1 MANRRRYLRDSQPG
15 EIVQDVFIVSGK
27 QFSATSSGKPFIKLF
42 VSDRSA
48 SLTARMWNAS
58 RELFVDLPES
68 GFVRLNG
75 RVENYQN
82 NLQLIVEQFWPPEPG
97 SFRLED
103 LMPHTTRDIAQLRA
117 RLVEVCNAVRNADL
131 RALLQAYLD
140 DAELMSAFCR
150 APAASAFH
158 HAFIGGLL
166 EHTVNAIDVAMVVVP
181 LYPGLNGDLVV
192 AGLFLHDIAKTWE
205 LSYDGAFS
213 YTDSGN
219 LVGHIVKSAIW
230 IEQKACAAEAK
241 RGKPLPRALVD
252 VLEHIV
258 LSHHGTTEFGSPKV
272 PATPEAIAVHM
283 IENMDAKLM
292 MALAATRGAQAP
304 GCEGNWSEYIRS
316 LSGRLYR
323 PDVAPPDEIGAE
335 PQKVESGEEKVEKA
349 GMAAGNGTGGNAQ
362 PQRQVDP
369 MAISNPLFE
378 TSVRKK

>member
-1 MANRRRYLRDSQPG
+1 
-15 EIVQDVFIVSGK
+15 
-27 QFSATSSGKPFIKLF
+27 
-42 VSDRSA
+42 
-48 SLTARMWNAS
+48 
-58 RELFVDLPES
+58 
-68 GFVRLNG
+68 
-75 RVENYQN
+75 
-82 NLQLIVEQFWPPEPG
+82 
-97 SFRLED
+97 
-103 LMPHTTRDIAQLRA
+103 
-117 RLVEVCNAVRNADL
+117 
-131 RALLQAYLD
+131 
-140 DAELMSAFCR
+140 MSAFCR

-166 EHTVNAIDVAMVVVP
+166 EHTVNAIDVAQVVVP
-181 LYPGLNGDLVV
+181 FYPGLNGDLVV

-213 YTDSGN
+213 YTDGGN

-230 IEQKACAAEAK
+230 IEQKACAVEAK

-272 PATPEAIAVHM
+272 PATPEAIAVHV

-304 GCEGNWSEYIRS
+304 EWEGNWSEYIRS

-323 PDVAPPDEIGAE
+323 PDVAPPDEAM

-349 GMAAGNGTGGNAQ
+349 GMGAGKTDKAAGNGTGGNAQ

-378 TSVRKK
+378 TSSPRKK